1 MTAPSNY
8 LSVYETSG
16 DLAAATPTTVDVPIS
31 GAKNW
36 RVIVKNTG
44 DTNAITAL
52 TYALSPLG
60 TLFGPAHSAPAGIP
74 LAHGDTLEIEG
85 QNEPCKTLRL
95 TLTSTSGSSYAI
107 EAGGH

>member
-1 MTAPSNY
+1 MTAPVNFR
-8 LSVYETSG
+8 LVFETTG
-16 DLAAATPTTVDVPIS
+16 DLAAATPATVDVPIN

-36 RVIVKNTG
+36 RVVIKNTG
-44 DTNAITAL
+44 TTNTITAL
-52 TYALSPLG
+52 TYAASPLG
-60 TLFGPAHSAPAGIP
+60 TLFGPAHSASAGIP

-95 TLTSTSGSSYAI
+95 VLTSTSGTSYAI